1 MPPPSLLQL
10 CTSTAIRNV
19 KYLNDI
25 GNVPYSLARPFLLKI
40 ESPEKLRSLE
50 LLSPHIME
58 EDAELW
64 LDFIKRDIPSW
75 DEYDLP
81 EQPDCWYDVYCDLQQ
96 RVQKAVE
103 EDAEKLKMALDGINS
118 ERAKHSAKFVTDRRI
133 IPLPRERPT
142 AKQRYASFDRK
153 MGGLTPRFASPRG
166 GMGSSDPLGA
176 PVWSYERPQL
186 PRPEKKKSNIFN
198 LTKRNPVLAV
208 PTKQL
213 NNRASQVKQAP
224 LSLIEEH
231 RRPPD
236 PVVPRRIAPPT
247 LVAPGRS
254 RLQNTQSS
262 GGPGNFV
269 VSASLREREARLRA
283 LTSGKQTGSS
293 TPKSSENSPNPATA
307 PYRASATAAS
317 RSLQNPPSSPTTQ
330 ESSDSPLTGRLE
342 GTNEPATAE
351 STKSSL
357 LEAIPEPDNSGVPPA
372 QPPRAFMR
380 KRPAPSLFIQPKKK
394 KVN

>member
-58 EDAELW
+58 EDTELW
-64 LDFIKRDIPSW
+64 LDFIKRDIPRW

-81 EQPDCWYDVYCDLQQ
+81 EQPHCWYDVYCDLQQ

-142 AKQRYASFDRK
+142 AKQRYASYDRK
-153 MGGLTPRFASPRG
+153 MGGLTPRFTSPRG

-213 NNRASQVKQAP
+213 NNRASQVKKAP

-231 RRPPD
+231 RRPPE
-236 PVVPRRIAPPT
+236 PVVPRRNGPPT

-254 RLQNTQSS
+254 RLQSTRSS
-262 GGPGNFV
+262 GGSCNLV
-269 VSASLREREARLRA
+269 DSASLREREARLRA
-283 LTSGKQTGSS
+283 LTSGKQSGSS
-293 TPKSSENSPNPATA
+293 TPKSSENSPAPATA
-307 PYRASATAAS
+307 PYRTSATPAS
-317 RSLQNPPSSPTTQ
+317 KSLQAPFSS
-330 ESSDSPLTGRLE
+330 S
-342 GTNEPATAE
+342 TAQG
-351 STKSSL
+351 SAKSSL
-357 LEAIPEPDNSGVPPA
+357 LEAIPDPDNSGVPPA
-372 QPPRAFMR
+372 QPPRTVMR
-380 KRPAPSLFIQPKKK
+380 KRPAPSLFIQPRKK